1 MLFALLSVET
11 LCLVHLFFF
20 NLNITYHIFH
30 FYSFV
35 SAVKLL
41 EPLISAAAAASC
53 QSPAG
58 ESDIPPQ
65 RVTPGPVVHSPVVTS
80 HKTPVTDVICDHKSG
95 KTTPTGY
102 SEQEKTTDDKPA
114 PNSVIP
120 YDEIPIGRFVI

>member
-1 MLFALLSVET
+1 MNS
-11 LCLVHLFFF
+11 C
-20 NLNITYHIFH
+20 
-30 FYSFV
+30 V

-41 EPLISAAAAASC
+41 EPLISAAAAPSC

-80 HKTPVTDVICDHKSG
+80 HRTPVNDVISDHKSE
-95 KTTPTGY
+95 KTTPTDY
-102 SEQEKTTDDKPA
+102 SEQEKTTDDKLA